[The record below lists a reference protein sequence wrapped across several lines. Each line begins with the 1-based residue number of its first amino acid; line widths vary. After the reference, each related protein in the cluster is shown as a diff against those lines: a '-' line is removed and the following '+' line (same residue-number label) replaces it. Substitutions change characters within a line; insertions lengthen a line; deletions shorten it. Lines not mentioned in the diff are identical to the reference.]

1 MDGRI
6 FKQQIGPIKVSIAAL
21 VILVSILAFGLTVRA
36 QVQAP
41 DPDKLNWLVAGPF
54 PGDEANSLFKDHLS
68 APGEA
73 AVRAT
78 PGSTAGRNAGTNIV
92 WQPAEI
98 SDGGAIDLSRLVP
111 DGKRSVVFAYSEIS
125 SPTAQNIV
133 ALLGSGVNIQLRL
146 NGEILFENK
155 LSRKPESGRDTIVL
169 PLRKGINRILIKT
182 QGRGSDWQLHWK
194 LHRPDGP
201 VFINERNTIVPDLR
215 VGEKT
220 SAWGQVE
227 IANVS
232 SREIKDAVL
241 EVTGSDLF
249 YPGESATFSL
259 LPGEVNFV
267 PVWVAARRP
276 ARESDSSPIR
286 FQIQAS
292 GTAVNTE
299 YKPLVRKA
307 DSYFVTT
314 YRSSVDGSIQPY
326 SVFLPSNYDPNR
338 NYPLALLLHGAHVTG
353 WGQNII
359 SYDQKDWAI
368 QIAVHDRGNNRY
380 RDIGEVDIDEVLAD
394 AKRRFSIDPER
405 IYLAGHSMGGYGTWW
420 QATRRPDMW
429 ASISPQAGY
438 SDYFLYDR
446 PLANASREEFQRRI
460 LESWS
465 PYYFAENL
473 LHLRAYI
480 VHGAKDDNVSVEHSR
495 KMDERLKELGYES
508 EYDENPEGG
517 HWWGPKGKTYG
528 TEIVDKPAIWT
539 FLRETDRRM
548 SSPKKVIYKTD
559 SLHYRKAYW
568 VEIDELQ
575 TANRTARIEAEVTGP
590 NAIDVKA
597 ENIEQFTLVPGSRL
611 IDLARPLQVRVNGR
625 PAFVGELPTSGRLT
639 IRAGG
644 VGKFIQVFGSEDL
657 HIPGTNGFAATAAE
671 LDETGKLRRFIT
683 LRNEAVQKNPEIY
696 GPVSD
701 AFNSPFLFVVG
712 TGASG
717 GAALN
722 KSAADAAMKLAREWM
737 MRTGGIVHIKRD
749 IDVTAHDIETENL
762 VLFGNERSNS
772 LTARINAQLPVR
784 LEGRSVNVA
793 GTRYSG
799 ADTGLI
805 MIAPNPLRLRR
816 YVVVVGGTTPNSFE
830 TAARLNFLELP
841 DFVVF
846 DRRTLSGP
854 TVQYAAGGFFD
865 KFWRVD
871 KAANTRTT
879 AQAGQ

>member
-1 MDGRI
+1 MTNKGWTT
-6 FKQQIGPIKVSIAAL
+6 AL
-21 VILVSILAFGLTVRA
+21 AILVSILVVGVTASG
-36 QVQAP
+36 QAP
-41 DPDKLNWLVAGPF
+41 SADAFKLEWLVAGPF
-54 PGDEANSLFKDHLS
+54 PGDEANSLFQDHLS
-68 APGEA
+68 SPGEA

-78 PGSTAGRNAGTNIV
+78 PGSIAGRNAGTNIV
-92 WQPAEI
+92 WRPAEI

-111 DGKRSVVFAYSEIS
+111 AGIRSVVYAYSEIN
-125 SPTAQNIV
+125 SPTTQNVV
-133 ALLGSGVNIQLRL
+133 ALLGSGINIQLRL
-146 NGEILFENK
+146 NGGIIFENK
-155 LSRKPESGRDTIVL
+155 LSRKPEPGRDTIVL

-182 QGRGSDWQLHWK
+182 QGRGNDWQLHWN
-194 LHRPDGP
+194 LNRPDGA

-215 VGEKT
+215 VGEMV
-220 SAWGQVE
+220 AGWAQVE
-227 IANVS
+227 AANVS
-232 SREIKDAVL
+232 GREIKDALV
-241 EVTGSDLF
+241 EVSGSDLF
-249 YPGESATFSL
+249 YPGESAAFSL
-259 LPGEVNFV
+259 LPGEVKFV

-286 FQIQAS
+286 FQIKVA
-292 GTAVNTE
+292 GTSVNTE
-299 YKPLVRKA
+299 YKPLIRKA
-307 DSYFVTT
+307 DSFFVTT
-314 YRSSVDGSIQPY
+314 YRSAVDGSVQPY
-326 SVFLPSNYDPNR
+326 SVFLPSNYDPKHK
-338 NYPLALLLHGAHVTG
+338 YPLALLLHGAHVTG

-359 SYDQKDWAI
+359 SYDQKDWAV

-394 AKRRFSIDPER
+394 AKRRFSIDGER

-446 PLANASREEFQRRI
+446 PLANASRESFQRMI

-473 LHLRAYI
+473 LHLRTYV

-495 KMDERLKELGYES
+495 KMAVRLKSLGYEFQ
-508 EYDENPEGG
+508 YDENPDGG
-517 HWWGPKGKTYG
+517 HWWGPRGKTYG
-528 TEIVDKPAIWT
+528 VEIVDKPAIWS
-539 FLRETDRRM
+539 FLRETDKRT

-575 TANRTARIEAEVTGP
+575 AANRTARIEAEITGS
-590 NAIDVKA
+590 NAIDVTA

-611 IDLARPLQVRVNGR
+611 IDLARPVQVRVNGR
-625 PAFVGELPTSGRLT
+625 PAFVGELPISGRLT

-644 VGKFIQVFGSEDL
+644 VGKFIQVFGSKDL

-671 LDETGKLRRFIT
+671 LDETGKLHRFIT
-683 LRNEAVQKNPEIY
+683 LRKEAVQKNPEIY

-712 TGASG
+712 TGASGEG

-772 LTARINAQLPVR
+772 LIARINAELPVR
-784 LEGRSVNVA
+784 LEGRSVNVG

-799 ADTGLI
+799 VDTGLI
-805 MIAPNPLRLRR
+805 IIAPNPLRPRR

-841 DFVVF
+841 DYVVF

-854 TVQYAAGGFFD
+854 AVQYAAGGFFD

-871 KAANTRTT
+871 KAANTRATT
-879 AQAGQ
+879 QAGQ